1 MRRAVLARLGA
12 VALLAACARA
22 GPGLAPLTPVTAPR
36 PPELRVSRLALGTL
50 VEIVVRD
57 SDTVRGRAAIES
69 GFAEIER
76 LEGLLSEWRESS
88 EISRVNRSAGDGWL
102 LLSPETA
109 QALGAARAIAEASGG
124 AFDPTVLPLV
134 RLWGFAGGTPR
145 VPDARELAAARARVG
160 WRGLELDP
168 QAPRAR
174 LAHSG
179 MAVGLG
185 GIGKGFIGDRVAAK
199 LRALGVPAALV
210 KASGDLAFYGGTPER
225 PWPLAI
231 EDPEHPGE
239 SLAELERLA
248 GGVST
253 SAQTQR
259 FFEAG
264 GRRYGHVI
272 DPRSGRPADHA
283 RSVTVVADTA
293 TLSDGWSTALF
304 VMGEEAPAFVQRHP
318 ELLAVIVRSDG
329 SRFVSAELPVRW
341 TPGP

>member
-1 MRRAVLARLGA
+1 LRLVVLALAG
-12 VALLAACARA
+12 LLAACARPA
-22 GPGLAPLTPVTAPR
+22 APPAPEATTPTR
-36 PPELRVSRLALGTL
+36 QPPELRVSRLALGTL

-57 SDTVRGRAAIES
+57 PDPAHGRAAIEA

-88 EISRVNRSAGDGWL
+88 EISRLNRAAGDGWVA
-102 LLSPETA
+102 LSPETA
-109 QALGAARAIAEASGG
+109 DALRAAREIAEASGG

-134 RLWGFAGGTPR
+134 RLWGFAGGTPH
-145 VPDARELAAARARVG
+145 VPDALELAAARARVG
-160 WRGLELDP
+160 WRDLELDP
-168 QAPRAR
+168 AAPRAR
-174 LAHSG
+174 LARPG

-185 GIGKGFIGDRVAAK
+185 GIGKGFIGDRVASK
-199 LRALGVPAALV
+199 LRALGVPAAMV
-210 KASGDLAFYGGTPER
+210 KASGDLSFYGGTPER

-231 EDPEHPGE
+231 EDPDHPGE
-239 SLAELERLA
+239 SLADLERLA

-272 DPRSGRPADHA
+272 DPRSGLPADHA

-304 VMGEEAPAFVQRHP
+304 VMGERAPDFLEHHP

-341 TPGP
+341 TAGP

>member
-1 MRRAVLARLGA
+1 MRPAALALG
-12 VALLAACARA
+12 ALLAACARA
-22 GPGLAPLTPVTAPR
+22 TPAPPSPAPESSPR

-57 SDTVRGRAAIES
+57 PDAARGRQAIEA

-76 LEGLLSEWRESS
+76 LEALLSEWRETS
-88 EISRVNRSAGDGWL
+88 EISRLNRAAGDGWTA
-102 LLSPETA
+102 LSPETA
-109 QALGAARAIAEASGG
+109 QALRAARAIAEASGG

-134 RLWGFAGGTPR
+134 RLWGFAGGSPHL
-145 VPDARELAAARARVG
+145 PDARELAAARTRVG
-160 WRGLELDP
+160 WRALELDP
-168 QAPRAR
+168 SAPRAR
-174 LAHSG
+174 LARPG

-185 GIGKGFIGDRVAAK
+185 GIGKGFIGDRVVAR
-199 LRALGVPAALV
+199 LHALGVPAALV

-231 EDPEHPGE
+231 EDPDHPGE
-239 SLAELERLA
+239 TLAELERLA

-253 SAQTQR
+253 SAQTR
-259 FFEAG
+259 RYFEAG

-272 DPRSGRPADHA
+272 DPRSGQPADRV

-304 VMGEEAPAFVQRHP
+304 VMGEAAPAFVERHP
-318 ELLAVIVRSDG
+318 ELLAVVVRSDG

-341 TPGP
+341 TAGR